1 MNGMNVSLPPGLQE
15 YVRHKLEAGLYGNAS
30 EVLREGLRLL
40 VARDEAG
47 QPEPPLKSEVRAE
60 LAAMEEVLR
69 KEGVAAL
76 ALFGSVVRGEAQ
88 ADSDID
94 VLIDVDPQA
103 EFSLLNRIGVKH
115 LIEDRLNRKV
125 DVVRRSGLRPGAGK
139 NILNEAETVF

>member
-15 YVRHKLEAGLYGNAS
+15 YVRRKLEAGLYGNAS

-40 VARDEAG
+40 IARDEAG
-47 QPEPPLKSEVRAE
+47 QPEPPLKSEIRAE

-94 VLIDVDPQA
+94 VLIDIDPKA
-103 EFSLLNRIGVKH
+103 KFSLLDHVGVQL

-125 DVVRRSGLRPGAGK
+125 DVALRSGLRPGAGK
-139 NILNEAETVF
+139 NILNEAEAVF

>member
-1 MNGMNVSLPPGLQE
+1 MNGMNVSLPPGLRE
-15 YVRHKLEAGLYGNAS
+15 YVRRKLEAGLYGNAS

-47 QPEPPLKSEVRAE
+47 RPEPPLKSEVRAE

-94 VLIDVDPQA
+94 VLIDIEPEA
-103 EFSLLNRIGVKH
+103 KFSLLNHVGVQQ

-139 NILNEAETVF
+139 NILNEAEAVF